1 MSFHALQSS
10 GAISLDDI
18 HVEAGGTSGTSCTIN
33 DSDIRNLIDK
43 SSEATMSFSDFYG
56 ATSDWVVSIQTGSIV
71 YKGVYLSTVPPSGWT
86 SQSYLHSG
94 SISDDTF
101 DPWVTQG
108 IASSSAVSTP
118 AIIRG
123 LYTSNNNYETF
134 LQIWAVSEPSN
145 SGWNSIVAE
154 GVGNDTHTK
163 NLSRVSA
170 STTYNSSQ
178 DYFQYRWGDG
188 MVPQV
193 LFPSHS
199 TLYDIHVFV

>member
-1 MSFHALQSS
+1 MTLQSS

-33 DSDIRNLIDK
+33 DADIRNLIDK
-43 SSEATMSFSDFYG
+43 SSGATMSFDDFYG
-56 ATSDWVVSIQTGSIV
+56 VTSDWVISILTGSIV

-94 SISDDTF
+94 QISDDTF

-108 IASSSAVSTP
+108 IASSSSVSTP

-123 LYTSNNNYETF
+123 FYTTNND
-134 LQIWAVSEPSN
+134 LQTILEIWAVSEPSN
-145 SGWNSIVAE
+145 SGWTQIIAT
-154 GVGNDTHTK
+154 GVGNDNHIKVLQRTA
-163 NLSRVSA
+163 A

-178 DYFQYRWGDG
+178 DYFQYSWGDG
-188 MVPQV
+188 MSPQV

-199 TLYDIHVFV
+199 TLYDVTVYT